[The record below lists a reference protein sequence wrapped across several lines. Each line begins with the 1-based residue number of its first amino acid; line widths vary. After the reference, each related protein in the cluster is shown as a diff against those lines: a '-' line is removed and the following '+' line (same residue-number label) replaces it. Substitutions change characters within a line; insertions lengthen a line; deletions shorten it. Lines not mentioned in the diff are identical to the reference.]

1 MNKHIAGMC
10 HIALWA
16 FLFLSP
22 LTYWRGTGF
31 NGMHYLMTCMQPLFL
46 MIVFYLNYLVL
57 APKFFVEGKH
67 RYDLLI
73 NVVLLTVLGI
83 TLHYWML
90 YTNEI
95 FNVHS
100 SRRTYDLLGT
110 VSYIVRDSLNLAVF
124 AAGATALALARK
136 WVTTDQK
143 LKEADTAR
151 VQAELKNLRNQ
162 INPHFLLNT
171 LNNIYALTAIS
182 AERAQEAIMELSK
195 LLRHMLY
202 EYQEPT
208 VPLKEEVDFIRNY
221 VNLMKL
227 RMPAGVDVSFEV
239 NCNSCDL
246 RISPMLIISLVE
258 NAFKHGI
265 SPTEPSFVRI
275 QVFIDKANRVVTF
288 DIRNSNFP
296 KTEEDRSGHGIGL
309 QQVERRLQLI
319 YPGKH
324 TWEKGLTDDGKTYY
338 SRITIDTK

>member
-31 NGMHYLMTCMQPLFL
+31 NGVHYLMTCMQPLFL

-73 NVVLLTVLGI
+73 NVVLLTALGV
-83 TLHYWML
+83 TLHYWMQ
-90 YTNEI
+90 YTNEM
-95 FNVHS
+95 FNVHHM
-100 SRRTYDLLGT
+100 RRTYDLLGT
-110 VSYIVRDSLNLAVF
+110 ISYIVRDSLNLAVF
-124 AAGATALALARK
+124 AAGATALALARQ

-143 LKEADTAR
+143 LKEAEAAR
-151 VQAELKNLRNQ
+151 AQAELKNLRNQ

-182 AERAQEAIMELSK
+182 AERAQGAIMELSK

-208 VPLKEEVDFIRNY
+208 VPLKEEVEFIRNY
-221 VNLMKL
+221 VSLMKL
-227 RMPAGVDVSFEV
+227 RMPAGVDVKFEV
-239 NCNSCDL
+239 NCNECNL

-275 QVFIDKANRVVTF
+275 RVYIDKANRVVTF

-319 YPGKH
+319 YPGKY
-324 TWEKGLTDDGKTYY
+324 TWEKGVTDDGKTYY
-338 SRITIDTK
+338 SKITIDTK